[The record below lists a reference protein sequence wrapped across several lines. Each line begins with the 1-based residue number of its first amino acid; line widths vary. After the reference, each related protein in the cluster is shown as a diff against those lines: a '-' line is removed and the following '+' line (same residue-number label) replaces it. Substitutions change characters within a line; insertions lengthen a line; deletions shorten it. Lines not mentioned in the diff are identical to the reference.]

1 MRKGILTMTTKRKP
15 YVREIKPS
23 WWQNLGF
30 YKFYIFR
37 EATCLP
43 TLWFSLLLTFG
54 VIAMGRG
61 QESAIAFLSFLQ
73 NPIVLLLNIITLVA
87 TLFHAKTWFDL
98 VPKAVNLIIKG
109 EKFPNSILVKGMWVL
124 MVIATIAILALALF

>member
-1 MRKGILTMTTKRKP
+1 MTTKRKP
-15 YVREIKPS
+15 YVREMKAS

-43 TLWFSLLLTFG
+43 TIWFSLLLTYG
-54 VIAMGRG
+54 VIALGRG
-61 QESAIAFLSFLQ
+61 PESAIAFLSFLQ
-73 NPIVLLLNIITLVA
+73 NPIVLFLNIITLVA
-87 TLFHAKTWFDL
+87 TIFHAKTWFDL

-109 EKFPNSILVKGMWVL
+109 EKFPNTILVKSMWVM
-124 MVIATIAILALALF
+124 MVIATIVILALALF